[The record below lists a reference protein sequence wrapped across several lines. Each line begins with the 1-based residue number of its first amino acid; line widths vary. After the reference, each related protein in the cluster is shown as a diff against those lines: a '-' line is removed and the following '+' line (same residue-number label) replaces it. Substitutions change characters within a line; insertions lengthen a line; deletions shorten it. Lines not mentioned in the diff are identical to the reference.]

1 MRYVVAATALA
12 GLLCGC
18 VVAEPAPQPGPVA
31 QAAPPP
37 LPAEQAE
44 FVPPPP
50 SAAVI
55 WQPGEW
61 HWNGVT
67 YVWRPGHYVTRV
79 AAYHRWVRGHWNGV
93 GVWVPGHWV

>member
-1 MRYVVAATALA
+1 MRTIFFTASLA
-12 GLLCGC
+12 GLLGGC
-18 VVAEPAPQPGPVA
+18 VVESPPP
-31 QAAPPP
+31 QAAPFVQAQPP
-37 LPAEQAE
+37 VPAERAE

-67 YVWRPGHYVTRV
+67 YVWRPGHYITRV
-79 AAYHRWVRGHWNGV
+79 AAYHHWVRGHWNGA
-93 GVWVPGHWV
+93 GAWVPGHWV